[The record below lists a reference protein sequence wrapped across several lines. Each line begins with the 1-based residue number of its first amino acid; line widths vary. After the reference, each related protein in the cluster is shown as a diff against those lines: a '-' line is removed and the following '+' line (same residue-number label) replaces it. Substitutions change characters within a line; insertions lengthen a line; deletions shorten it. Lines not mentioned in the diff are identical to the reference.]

1 MKNGIFTLI
10 FCLLA
15 TALSAQQSV
24 DTLISRSKVQ
34 KKIFIVRKN
43 DPKESF
49 KAELSQAIESGGG
62 QAVLSRGP
70 NQSFYLIK
78 ETAWKRDGLT
88 RVYVQKANFLNP

>member
-49 KAELSQAIESGGG
+49 KAEEKTAELEQKTDDLTKTTFRSLPKMILSKI
-62 QAVLSRGP
+62 L
-70 NQSFYLIK
+70 
-78 ETAWKRDGLT
+78 
-88 RVYVQKANFLNP
+88 